1 MSYFEEI
8 KGLFI
13 NEIMNSPQYQLG
25 LKIKDLIKQEI
36 ITPNI
41 NFSFIYQLQNTDY
54 IDINNKEH
62 EETILKMALKVIL
75 GFQVE
80 INMGSVIVIMDKFL
94 Q

>member
-62 EETILKMALKVIL
+62 EETILKMALKLIL
-75 GFQVE
+75 GFEVE
-80 INMGSVIVIMDKFL
+80 ISYSSVIVIMDKFL

>member
-25 LKIKDLIKQEI
+25 LKIKDLIKQDI

>member
-13 NEIMNSPQYQLG
+13 NEIMNSSQYQLG

-41 NFSFIYQLQNTDY
+41 NFSFIYQLQNSDY
-54 IDINNKEH
+54 VDINNKQH

>member
-13 NEIMNSPQYQLG
+13 NEIMNSSQYQLG

-62 EETILKMALKVIL
+62 EETILKMALKIIL
-75 GFQVE
+75 GFEVE
-80 INMGSVIVIMDKFL
+80 ISYSSVIVIMDKFL

>member
-75 GFQVE
+75 GFEVE
-80 INMGSVIVIMDKFL
+80 ISYSSVIVIMDKFL